1 MDRPRIDDTKEEAA
15 SQAGLYL
22 AVNLLGVVA
31 FAIAS
36 VTGIL
41 SGGE

>member
-22 AVNLLGVVA
+22 AVILLGVV
-31 FAIAS
+31 AIAS

>member
-1 MDRPRIDDTKEEAA
+1 MDRPRIDETREKAA

-22 AVNLLGVVA
+22 AVILLGVVA
-31 FAIAS
+31 FAS

>member
-1 MDRPRIDDTKEEAA
+1 MDRPRIDETKEEAA

-22 AVNLLGVVA
+22 AVILLGVV
-31 FAIAS
+31 AIAS

-41 SGGE
+41 SSGE

>member
-1 MDRPRIDDTKEEAA
+1 MDRPRIDETKEEAA
-15 SQAGLYL
+15 SQAGLY
-22 AVNLLGVVA
+22 LGVVA

-41 SGGE
+41 SSG